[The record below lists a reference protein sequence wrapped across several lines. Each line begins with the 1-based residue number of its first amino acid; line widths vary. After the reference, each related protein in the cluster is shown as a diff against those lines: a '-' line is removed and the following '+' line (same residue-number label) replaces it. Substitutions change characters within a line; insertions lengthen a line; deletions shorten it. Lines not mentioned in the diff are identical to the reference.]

1 MNEHVQFMI
10 DWIEDCLKE
19 SFSLDELAN
28 NMGYSPY
35 YCSFKFHQTTGV
47 SIRRYILLRRL
58 FLSTQDLAEGK
69 KIIDIAI
76 DYDYSSQEAYS
87 RAFKAIFGM
96 NPKQFQRRHMPVQ
109 SFTKLSISSNKKGET
124 MNTTRKNEVL
134 HLQKQQNE
142 LFDSDVL
149 NILNGQIMY
158 EEFREQKL
166 MGNSDYAPFN
176 EAMCVHAA
184 TSDIFNERFITVRAK
199 GHHSSVE
206 EYTKKV
212 IEPLRNLSQ
221 KKYSYIVLW
230 FGEDMFCQIN
240 LLTLLAYLEQ
250 MDYKGTV
257 FINNFREDEFK
268 VNQTELTLEN
278 YNYIYQQVVVNHQ
291 RPSFKSFMPIPVMY
305 QAINLYL
312 EMLEEENPV
321 TKYIQQHTN
330 VPTTELLP
338 QLFRLF
344 PNIGYGD
351 LQYIELINKFKKLGN

>member
-1 MNEHVQFMI
+1 MNEHVQLMI
-10 DWIEDCLKE
+10 NWIETRLKHI
-19 SFSLDELAN
+19 FSLDELAN
-28 NMGYSPY
+28 YMGYSPY
-35 YCSFKFHQTTGV
+35 YCSFKFHQATGV

-69 KIIDIAI
+69 KIMDIAL
-76 DYDYSSQEAYS
+76 DYNYSSQEAYS
-87 RAFKAIFGM
+87 RAFKAMFGVS
-96 NPKQFQRRHMPVQ
+96 PKQFMQQQLPVQ
-109 SFTKLSISSNKKGET
+109 SFMKLSIQSNEEDLILRS
-124 MNTTRKNEVL
+124 RKAEIL
-134 HLQKQQNE
+134 KLQDKQAE
-142 LFDSDVL
+142 LFDTDVL

-158 EEFREQKL
+158 EEFRDQRL

-184 TSDIFNERFITVRAK
+184 TSDIFNESFIAVRAE
-199 GHHSSVE
+199 GHHSSIDG
-206 EYTKKV
+206 YTKKV
-212 IEPLRNLSQ
+212 IEPLSNLFQ
-221 KKYSYIVLW
+221 KNYSYIVLW

-257 FINNFREDEFK
+257 FLNNFREDEFK
-268 VNQTELTLEN
+268 VNHTELKLGK

-291 RPSFKSFMPIPVMY
+291 QPSFKSFMPIPVMY

-312 EMLEEENPV
+312 EMLQEENPV
-321 TKYIQQHTN
+321 TKYIQQHKN
-330 VPTTELLP
+330 VPTTELIP

-351 LQYIELINKFKKLGN
+351 SQYIELIHRTDSGN

>member
-1 MNEHVQFMI
+1 MNEHVQLMI
-10 DWIEDCLKE
+10 DWIETRLKDI
-19 SFSLDELAN
+19 FSLDELAN
-28 NMGYSPY
+28 DMGYSPY

-58 FLSTQDLAEGK
+58 FMSTQDLADGK
-69 KIIDIAI
+69 KIIDIAL
-76 DYDYSSQEAYS
+76 DYNYSSQEAYS
-87 RAFKAIFGM
+87 RAFKSVFGIS
-96 NPKQFQRRHMPVQ
+96 PKQFTQQQLPVQ
-109 SFTKLSISSNKKGET
+109 SFMKLSIQRNEEDLILRA
-124 MNTTRKNEVL
+124 RKAEVL
-134 HLQKQQNE
+134 KLQDKQRE
-142 LFDSDVL
+142 LFDTDVL

-184 TSDIFNERFITVRAK
+184 TSDIFNEQFITVRAE

-206 EYTKKV
+206 GYTKKV
-212 IEPLRNLSQ
+212 IEPLRNLCQ
-221 KKYSYIVLW
+221 KNYSYIVLW

-250 MDYKGTV
+250 IDYKGTV
-257 FINNFREDEFK
+257 FLNNFREDEFK
-268 VNQTELTLEN
+268 VNQTELTLGE
-278 YNYIYQQVVVNHQ
+278 YNHIYQQVVVNHQ
-291 RPSFKSFMPIPVMY
+291 RPSFKSFTPIPVMY

-351 LQYIELINKFKKLGN
+351 LQYIELINKVIKSDN